1 MSVDVVI
8 AGGGPNGLMLA
19 CELSLAGVRPVLLE
33 RLPEPGDE
41 PRANGLVGEV
51 VRVLDGRGLYR
62 RFTGA
67 SEPPAPVPF
76 FMFGGMLL
84 DLSAL
89 DPGPLHTLPIPQ
101 RRLEQLLQERA
112 LELGVEIRRGH
123 ELVDMSQDEDG
134 VTVDVHAPD
143 GDYEL
148 RARYLVGC
156 DGAHSLVRK
165 KAGIGFP
172 GVTTEDVVS
181 RSAHA
186 ALPASLL
193 DPATGELL
201 LAGERW
207 RPFMIHRT
215 AHGVFALA
223 SFEPGVHLI
232 TTMEWGREQV
242 DERVPMTLEELRDSV
257 RRVLGADLPM
267 SPPGGRGP
275 HVLRRLTGGN
285 TRLAD
290 RYRAG
295 RVLVAGDAAHVHSA
309 AGGPGLNLG
318 LQDVVNLG
326 WKLAA
331 EVHGWAPPGLLD
343 TYHDERHPV
352 GERVVMHTQAQSAL
366 LAPGGEVTALRTLF
380 AELLD
385 HDENR
390 RRVAELIAGS
400 DIRYDIRYDMAGVG
414 TPSGTAG
421 GDVRPDTGHPGTG
434 GPGTGGLGTGGLGT
448 AGSGVRPGAAGT
460 GPAPHALLGG
470 LAPELSL
477 ATDAGTT
484 RLADL
489 THGARPLL
497 LDLGGGNALAE
508 TAAGWKDRV
517 DLVTAVTA
525 VPDRRVPAGLLV
537 RPDGYVAWTAPDEGT
552 GVPADHGLREALS
565 TWFGAPA

>member
-67 SEPPAPVPF
+67 SEPPKPVPF

-101 RRLEQLLQERA
+101 RRLERLLQERA

-134 VTVDVHAPD
+134 VTVAVHAPGAPD

-148 RARYLVGC
+148 RTRYLVGC
-156 DGAHSLVRK
+156 DGARSLVRK
-165 KAGIGFP
+165 RAGIGFP
-172 GVTTEDVVS
+172 GVTDEDVVS

-186 ALPASLL
+186 ALPASLF
-193 DPATGELL
+193 DPATGELP

-215 AHGVFALA
+215 AHGVFSLA
-223 SFEPGVHLI
+223 SFEPGVHLLS
-232 TTMEWGREQV
+232 TMEWGQREQV

-257 RRVLGADLPM
+257 RRVLGADLPL
-267 SPPGGRGP
+267 SPPEGPGP
-275 HVLRRLTGGN
+275 HVLRRVTGGN

-343 TYHDERHPV
+343 TYHGERYPV

-380 AELLD
+380 AELLE

-390 RRVAELIAGS
+390 RRVAELMAGS
-400 DIRYDIRYDMAGVG
+400 DIRYDMTGPG
-414 TPSGTAG
+414 TPSGA
-421 GDVRPDTGHPGTG
+421 DRPDPADDAGPRRAVAACGRSPATSKWDLIASRPCEKPVRRSWRSWSWRAAHKRPPRPGSPP
-434 GPGTGGLGTGGLGT
+434 GPGSPPPRSRSRPASPPPESPTG
-448 AGSGVRPGAAGT
+448 AGSPWP
-460 GPAPHALLGG
+460 PACW
-470 LAPELSL
+470 
-477 ATDAGTT
+477 T
-484 RLADL
+484 RWP
-489 THGARPLL
+489 TSP
-497 LDLGGGNALAE
+497 
-508 TAAGWKDRV
+508 
-517 DLVTAVTA
+517 VTAPPPRTSS
-525 VPDRRVPAGLLV
+525 
-537 RPDGYVAWTAPDEGT
+537 T
-552 GVPADHGLREALS
+552 GSPRG
-565 TWFGAPA
+565 GASSA

>member
-33 RLPEPGDE
+33 RLPEPGNE

-62 RFTGA
+62 RLTG
-67 SEPPAPVPF
+67 SPEPPRPVPF

-84 DLSAL
+84 DLSTL
-89 DPGPLHTLPIPQ
+89 DPGPLHTLPVPQ
-101 RRLEQLLQERA
+101 RRLELLLQERA
-112 LELGVEIRRGH
+112 LELGAEIRRGH
-123 ELVDMSQDEDG
+123 ELADMSQDVDG
-134 VTVDVHAPD
+134 VTVAVHTPD

-148 RARYLVGC
+148 RTRYLVGC

-165 KAGIGFP
+165 KAGIAFP

-186 ALPASLL
+186 VLPASLL

-207 RPFMIHRT
+207 TPFMIHRT

-223 SFEPGVHLI
+223 SFEPGVHLL
-232 TTMEWGREQV
+232 TTMEWGREGRAG
-242 DERVPMTLEELRDSV
+242 ERAPMTLEELRDSV

-267 SPPGGRGP
+267 SPPGGPGP

-331 EVHGWAPPGLLD
+331 EVHGWASPGLLD
-343 TYHDERHPV
+343 TYHGERYPV

-366 LAPGGEVTALRTLF
+366 LAPGGEVTALRALF
-380 AELLD
+380 SELLE

-390 RRVAELIAGS
+390 RRVAELMAGS
-400 DIRYDIRYDMAGVG
+400 DIRYDM
-414 TPSGTAG
+414 T
-421 GDVRPDTGHPGTG
+421 
-434 GPGTGGLGTGGLGT
+434 
-448 AGSGVRPGAAGT
+448 GSGVRHNTTDSGVRRDAGGYGTRHDAAASGGRHGT
-460 GPAPHALLGG
+460 GGSGAP
-470 LAPELSL
+470 S
-477 ATDAGTT
+477 AG
-484 RLADL
+484 D
-489 THGARPLL
+489 
-497 LDLGGGNALAE
+497 
-508 TAAGWKDRV
+508 V
-517 DLVTAVTA
+517 
-525 VPDRRVPAGLLV
+525 RVPAA
-537 RPDGYVAWTAPDEGT
+537 R
-552 GVPADHGLREALS
+552 
-565 TWFGAPA
+565 